1 MTAEQP
7 PSQHPPG
14 PEALNDAER
23 EITRFLRRF
32 RAASQSFAEIVHP
45 DLDPAGYGVL
55 VNLFELSA
63 SQPDGVR
70 ASDLGAVLGLHKST
84 TSRNLTELER
94 MGLLRRVPDPS
105 DARARLV
112 QFTEQGEQSLRS
124 VRAARRQKLAE
135 SLSRWP
141 EEDVEDLARLLRRL
155 GEDMALI
162 KPDDP
167 VATTAP

>member
-7 PSQHPPG
+7 SSEHPPG
-14 PEALNDAER
+14 PVALNDAER

-63 SQPDGVR
+63 GRPDGVR
-70 ASDLGAVLGLHKST
+70 ASDLGSALQLHKST

-94 MGLLRRVPDPS
+94 MRLIRRVPDPS

-112 QFTEQGEQSLRS
+112 QLTEDGERSLTS
-124 VRAARRQKLAE
+124 VRAARRHKLAE

-155 GEDMALI
+155 GDDMPVA
-162 KPDDP
+162 KPDGEE
-167 VATTAP
+167 

>member
-7 PSQHPPG
+7 PSERHPG
-14 PEALNDAER
+14 PGALNDAER

-32 RAASQSFAEIVHP
+32 RTASQSFAEIVHP

-55 VNLFELSA
+55 VNLIELA
-63 SQPDGVR
+63 ATRPDGVR
-70 ASDLGAVLGLHKST
+70 ASDLGVALRLHKST

-94 MGLLRRVPDPS
+94 MGLIRRVPDPT

-112 QFTEQGEQSLRS
+112 QLTEEGEESLTS
-124 VRAARRQKLAE
+124 VRAARRHKLAE

-141 EEDVEDLARLLRRL
+141 EQDVHDLARLLRRL
-155 GEDMALI
+155 GDDMPVA
-162 KPDDP
+162 KPDNEE
-167 VATTAP
+167 